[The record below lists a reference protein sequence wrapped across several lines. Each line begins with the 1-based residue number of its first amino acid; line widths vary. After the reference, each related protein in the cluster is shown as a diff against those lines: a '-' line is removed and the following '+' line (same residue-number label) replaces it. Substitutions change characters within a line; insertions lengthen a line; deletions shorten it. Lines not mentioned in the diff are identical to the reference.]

1 MSCKNKNR
9 IMNSLWAIGE
19 EIKQVDI
26 AGYGYLDIIK
36 SNRYLHIFDSVKDF
50 RQAGKI
56 SYKLS
61 DLLMMA
67 FLVILEN
74 GKGAYFSI
82 ADYLSVEKDKYTEL
96 GLIHDGNV
104 PSHDTFRRIFE
115 LLDADSLYSQTLN
128 AFYHFLQDL
137 EKSIPRNK
145 RLHHYSVDGKVIRGS
160 GRVSTALKPQA
171 NLAMLNIYD
180 DSLMTCFCSEPID
193 AKTNEIPVSQKILSE
208 LCLSKVAVTADAL
221 HCQKET
227 AKIIS
232 KKRGIYVL
240 AVKENQSGLFEEMKT
255 RFTSDKYKVRSREYE
270 NRFLE
275 YLFLPKGYATDGFT
289 GMKVFIK
296 MTSHKRKTPCIR
308 YFISNSDDEELIAE
322 AIDSRWEI
330 EDAFH
335 KRKDEVLNEDCLRST
350 NKNALHNLALIN
362 NLIISLINLYAAISK
377 REFRHA
383 RIYISNHPN
392 ECLNT
397 ILAVMDSQEIIEE
410 IKSRLRKS

>member
-9 IMNSLWAIGE
+9 IMNNLWAIGE

-36 SNRYLHIFDSVKDF
+36 SNRYLHIFDAVKDF

-115 LLDADSLYSQTLN
+115 LLDADSLYNQTLN

-137 EKSIPRNK
+137 EKSIPSNK

-160 GRVSTALKPQA
+160 GRVST
-171 NLAMLNIYD
+171 
-180 DSLMTCFCSEPID
+180 TC
-193 AKTNEIPVSQKILSE
+193 
-208 LCLSKVAVTADAL
+208 
-221 HCQKET
+221 
-227 AKIIS
+227 
-232 KKRGIYVL
+232 
-240 AVKENQSGLFEEMKT
+240 
-255 RFTSDKYKVRSREYE
+255 
-270 NRFLE
+270 
-275 YLFLPKGYATDGFT
+275 
-289 GMKVFIK
+289 
-296 MTSHKRKTPCIR
+296 
-308 YFISNSDDEELIAE
+308 
-322 AIDSRWEI
+322 
-330 EDAFH
+330 
-335 KRKDEVLNEDCLRST
+335 
-350 NKNALHNLALIN
+350 
-362 NLIISLINLYAAISK
+362 
-377 REFRHA
+377 
-383 RIYISNHPN
+383 
-392 ECLNT
+392 
-397 ILAVMDSQEIIEE
+397 
-410 IKSRLRKS
+410 